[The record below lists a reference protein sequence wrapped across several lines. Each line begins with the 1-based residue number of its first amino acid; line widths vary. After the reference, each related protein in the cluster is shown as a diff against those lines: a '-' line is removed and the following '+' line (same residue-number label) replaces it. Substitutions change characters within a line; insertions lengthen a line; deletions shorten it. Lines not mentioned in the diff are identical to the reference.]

1 MCQVGD
7 TVNIEVDVVGKYVLG
22 STERLESMVERIVE
36 RKLKA
41 KGL

>member
-1 MCQVGD
+1 MGH

-22 STERLESMVERIVE
+22 STERLEAMVDRIVE
-36 RKLKA
+36 KRLKE